1 MSSILGTFHPYFII
15 IAIGLTIM
23 SSYTALDMF
32 TLIRT
37 ANQSKR
43 MLFLGGTLSMGVG
56 IWVMN
61 FMALISTNTNR
72 FASYH
77 IPLTILSMFI
87 GIAFTGMA
95 FLWFFG
101 KTIKIYHLLIGSL
114 FLTLAVIAIQVI
126 GLYAMNVIINYHMGL
141 LIFSGLLIFFSFL
154 FSLWILFL
162 QGIRKG
168 IKYG

>member
-37 ANQSKR
+37 ANQGKR

-72 FASYH
+72 FANYH

-95 FLWFFG
+95 FLWFF
-101 KTIKIYHLLIGSL
+101 
-114 FLTLAVIAIQVI
+114 
-126 GLYAMNVIINYHMGL
+126 
-141 LIFSGLLIFFSFL
+141 
-154 FSLWILFL
+154 
-162 QGIRKG
+162 
-168 IKYG
+168 